1 MADRRLQV
9 FHAVAKQLSFTKAAE
24 VLFMTQPA
32 VTFQIKQL
40 EEHFNTRLFDRGHGR
55 ITLTPA
61 GEVVLQYAEKIL
73 GLSSEMDVRLAEMT
87 GEIGGSLIVG
97 GSTTIAEFMLP
108 RILGEFKVT
117 YPNVKPRLL
126 VANSETIET
135 RVAEHTID
143 IGFIESPSHQPN
155 LETEVCC
162 EDELM
167 VICSPKFPLARYKEI
182 SPQHLV
188 EHPYISREPGSG
200 TREFTDDY
208 LRKAGIAIDQM
219 KLVTE
224 LGSPVA
230 LNGMVETGLGFA
242 IASRASVAKAQRLG
256 DLVAIPLKPRLLRAL
271 SMVYPKEKF
280 RSRLVTTFVEFAGER
295 LRRNNCVT
303 SRPAIAAD

>member
-55 ITLTPA
+55 IALTPA
-61 GEVVLQYAEKIL
+61 GEMVLQYAEKIL
-73 GLSSEMDVRLAEMT
+73 NLSSEMDVRMGEMT
-87 GEIGGSLIVG
+87 GEIGGSLLVG

-108 RILGEFKVT
+108 RILGEFKSQHPHVR
-117 YPNVKPRLL
+117 PRLV

-135 RVAEHTID
+135 RVAEHTLD

-155 LETEVCC
+155 LQTEICC
-162 EDELM
+162 DDELM
-167 VICSPKFPLARYKEI
+167 VICSPKFPLAKLKEI
-182 SPQHLV
+182 TPPQLADHSFV
-188 EHPYISREPGSG
+188 SREPGSG
-200 TREFTDDY
+200 TREFTDSY
-208 LRKAGIAIDQM
+208 LRKAGVQPEDLN
-219 KLVTE
+219 LVME
-224 LGSPVA
+224 MGSPVA
-230 LNGMVETGLGFA
+230 LNGVVETGLGFA

-256 DLVAIPLKPRLLRAL
+256 DLVAIPLKPRLIRTL

-280 RSRLVTTFVEFAGER
+280 RSKLVTTFVEFASTR
-295 LRRNNCVT
+295 LRQM
-303 SRPAIAAD
+303 AQAK